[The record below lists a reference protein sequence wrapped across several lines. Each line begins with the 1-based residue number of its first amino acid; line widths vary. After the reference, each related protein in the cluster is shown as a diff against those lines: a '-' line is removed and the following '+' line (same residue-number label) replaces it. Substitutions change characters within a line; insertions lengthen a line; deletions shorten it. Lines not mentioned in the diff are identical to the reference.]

1 MIGQLFAEWKDWTQN
16 EIESIVQFQCVEF
29 VSMCFTR
36 LMHKSGT
43 CTIIRSFV
51 HWFDCVY
58 FVSFVDF
65 ISIRS
70 DDTCFFFIVVVV
82 LFNGYGGC
90 EFYLFF
96 GWMASTHSDFQSTHK
111 FACLNKFLRLH
122 NGIGVSASASV
133 TKIDYMPLIDSFR
146 FYVIFRYVHDTLHS
160 LCCLWY
166 WMFSESRHE
175 EKRTERKKKI
185 ICVQIFSCFIRR
197 RRKKSRE

>member
-1 MIGQLFAEWKDWTQN
+1 MTL
-16 EIESIVQFQCVEF
+16 V
-29 VSMCFTR
+29 
-36 LMHKSGT
+36 
-43 CTIIRSFV
+43 
-51 HWFDCVY
+51 
-58 FVSFVDF
+58 
-65 ISIRS
+65 
-70 DDTCFFFIVVVV
+70 FFFIVVVV

-166 WMFSESRHE
+166 WMFSESRDEENEPNE
-175 EKRTERKKKI
+175 EKKICLCTNFFMFHLQKKKKKI
-185 ICVQIFSCFIRR
+185 ERINYYYYYYHWMIEADRFQSHSEHPNIDIEIEIVPKNSMLLILFLFLSLVCFNFILDCC
-197 RRKKSRE
+197 S